1 MKSRIL
7 QLLGIAPIGC
17 QLPDLSNH
25 IPTAPP
31 VKVGKNTRVIEID
44 HDRRYF
50 GFAEYERAGGRVKVE
65 VDGLDQWETGV
76 LKQRGLKNTDTAIA
90 VKRCRK
96 AGYSIKETAAEL
108 QVSESYVKQFSAAL
122 ATAEANRLK
131 QVQSGTK

>member
-7 QLLGIAPIGC
+7 QLFGIAPIGC

-50 GFAEYERAGGRVKVE
+50 GFAEYERAGGRE
-65 VDGLDQWETGV
+65 PAYLNSVD
-76 LKQRGLKNTDTAIA
+76 
-90 VKRCRK
+90 
-96 AGYSIKETAAEL
+96 
-108 QVSESYVKQFSAAL
+108 
-122 ATAEANRLK
+122 
-131 QVQSGTK
+131 